1 MFKLKFITIFVLLSI
16 CFICSASN
24 MAEKLLPST
33 RFGGWFTIRDESSDR
48 HINQIWRTTLSSP
61 VRGTQGFVL
70 TSYRVEEC
78 ETENAASTKISDF
91 ISRRRFTDYIAKGY
105 EVLPTAW
112 NTQDGFGALF
122 NINGMTRGDI
132 DIYNRAMVYA
142 LGITRGN
149 IAITLE
155 IRLSVSGE
163 NTNDLK
169 KSLEKNDITV
179 LSNELG
185 KFIISMWQPQNI
197 KIPDEPILTPMDP
210 PQTLDPPDVEVPF
223 YGNIKV
229 DPAPIDIKIN
239 IENVNPLL
247 PQVELIKT
255 NPINRWFT
263 IDHHLS
269 IVIPETWKY
278 SGNNNLSTWLN
289 TDNTSMRIYSAE
301 KYDTNA
307 DLSSAIDDF
316 ATSQQA
322 ISLSKFTRTPF
333 AIDDAVGVLVRYTDF
348 NKNTTQS
355 YLFGKSGRIWR
366 IDISM
371 VGDSAPLKDE
381 IRNMILSIKAD

>member
-1 MFKLKFITIFVLLSI
+1 
-16 CFICSASN
+16 
-24 MAEKLLPST
+24 
-33 RFGGWFTIRDESSDR
+33 
-48 HINQIWRTTLSSP
+48 
-61 VRGTQGFVL
+61 
-70 TSYRVEEC
+70 
-78 ETENAASTKISDF
+78 
-91 ISRRRFTDYIAKGY
+91 
-105 EVLPTAW
+105 
-112 NTQDGFGALF
+112 
-122 NINGMTRGDI
+122 
-132 DIYNRAMVYA
+132 
-142 LGITRGN
+142 
-149 IAITLE
+149 
-155 IRLSVSGE
+155 
-163 NTNDLK
+163 
-169 KSLEKNDITV
+169 
-179 LSNELG
+179 
-185 KFIISMWQPQNI
+185 MWQPQNI